1 MRSQSGEKGR
11 PSSASLS
18 PWGSR
23 KGGEAP
29 QSTDRGAAG
38 GEGLLGKKGDL
49 CAFDLE
55 MGDMQMERH
64 CQQLLL
70 SYSEM
75 TIYPM
80 GLGSGQQL
88 QAAE

>member
-1 MRSQSGEKGR
+1 M
-11 PSSASLS
+11 
-18 PWGSR
+18 
-23 KGGEAP
+23 
-29 QSTDRGAAG
+29 
-38 GEGLLGKKGDL
+38 GKKGDL